1 MNGMMDFSLWVA
13 AFCIA
18 IGFILGDIVGYSA
31 KDKRELILIS
41 SITMGALLLLT
52 YFFNSL

>member
-1 MNGMMDFSLWVA
+1 MDFSLWIA

-31 KDKRELILIS
+31 NNKRELILIS

-52 YFFNSL
+52 CLHTFLIHFN